1 MIGSRAAIRYAKAI
15 LNLSLYL
22 KKADTINNDMQ
33 LIAST
38 VEENTE
44 LQLLLNSPVIKSE
57 AKKSALIAIF
67 DKKIDDTSLSLINLL
82 IENKRLPLLPEVA
95 KQYTLLYD
103 EHKGSQIAE
112 VTTAIPL
119 TDDLEEKVLTKV
131 KEITGKKVSLE
142 NIIDPTIIGGFILRV
157 GDKQFDA
164 SILGKMN
171 SLRRTF
177 ETNLYEVK
185 I

>member
-15 LNLSLYL
+15 LSLSLEL
-22 KKADTINNDMQ
+22 KKADTVNNDMQ

-38 VEENTE
+38 IEENNE
-44 LQLLLNSPVIKSE
+44 LQIVLNSPVIKSE
-57 AKKSALIAIF
+57 TKKSTLVAIF
-67 DKKIDDTSLSLINLL
+67 EKKTDKSSLDLINLL
-82 IENKRLPLLPEVA
+82 VENKRLPLLPEVA

-103 EHKGSQIAE
+103 QHKGSQIAE

-119 TDDLEEKVLTKV
+119 TADLEKKVLAKV
-131 KEITGKKVSLE
+131 EEITGKKATIE
-142 NIIDPTIIGGFILRV
+142 NNVDPTIIGGFILRV

-171 SLRRTF
+171 NLRRTF
-177 ETNLYEVK
+177 KNDVYASN
-185 I
+185 

>member
-1 MIGSRAAIRYAKAI
+1 MIQSRAAIRYAKAI
-15 LNLSLYL
+15 LSLSLDL

-38 VEENTE
+38 IEENNE

-57 AKKSALIAIF
+57 AKKLTLVAIF
-67 DKKIDDTSLSLINLL
+67 DKKVDKTSLDLINLL
-82 IENKRLPLLPEVA
+82 VENKRLPLLSEVA
-95 KQYTLLYD
+95 KQYILLYD

-112 VTTAIPL
+112 VTTAVPL
-119 TDDLEEKVLTKV
+119 TDSLEEKVLAKIE
-131 KEITGKKVSLE
+131 EIIGKKVSLE
-142 NIIDPTIIGGFILRV
+142 NVIDPTIIGGFILRV

-171 SLRRTF
+171 NLRRTF
-177 ETNLYEVK
+177 ENDVYVSNL
-185 I
+185 